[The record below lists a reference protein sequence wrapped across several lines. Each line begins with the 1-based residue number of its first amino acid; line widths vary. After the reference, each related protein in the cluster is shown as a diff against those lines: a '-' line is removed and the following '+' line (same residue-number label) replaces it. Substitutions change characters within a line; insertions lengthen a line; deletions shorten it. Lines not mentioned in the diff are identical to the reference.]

1 MPSYSERYKFSEV
14 EKDGQDMIQSMLTL
28 CKVQEVSCVNVE
40 NVLKIGVKDVL
51 AKQLVSV
58 LELVERQHML
68 IANQRG
74 QITTHLAEL
83 NSTKDDIIRLQ
94 QQVISATKVER
105 IDIDDQIVEHLS
117 TAVQSSVETGIS
129 KTYSDVMKSSVVST
143 SAVIPRDT
151 IKSVAQ
157 EIAVEEELSRN
168 IMVFGL
174 TEDDDEQ
181 LDEMVTEIFQQLGEK
196 PRAESRRLGKK
207 TSNSAVRPVKV
218 SLSSSN
224 VVQQIL
230 SKSRNLRRSDKFKS
244 VFLSPDRT
252 PDERIRH
259 KELVNQLKEKLTLE
273 PQKRHFI
280 KAGQICSVD
289 NTVSD

>member
-1 MPSYSERYKFSEV
+1 M
-14 EKDGQDMIQSMLTL
+14 
-28 CKVQEVSCVNVE
+28 
-40 NVLKIGVKDVL
+40 
-51 AKQLVSV
+51 AKQLVSA
-58 LELVERQHML
+58 LKLIERQQML

-74 QITTHLAEL
+74 QIRTHLAEL

-105 IDIDDQIVEHLS
+105 IDIDDHIVERLS
-117 TAVQSSVETGIS
+117 TAVQSSVESGIS
-129 KTYSDVMKSSVVST
+129 KNYSDVVKSSAVSN
-143 SAVIPRDT
+143 SPVITRDT

-174 TEDDDEQ
+174 TEEEDEQ
-181 LDEMVTEIFQQLGEK
+181 LDERVAEIFEQLGEK
-196 PRAESRRLGKK
+196 PRLESRRLGKK
-207 TSNSAVRPVKV
+207 RSNSAVRPVKV

-224 VVQQIL
+224 FVKQIL
-230 SKSRNLRRSDKFKS
+230 EKSRNLRQTDNFKT

-252 PDERIRH
+252 PDARIQH
-259 KELVNQLKEKLTLE
+259 KELVSKLKEKLTLE

-280 KAGQICSVD
+280 KEGKICSVD
-289 NTVSD
+289 NTVSDRTGQ

>member
-1 MPSYSERYKFSEV
+1 M
-14 EKDGQDMIQSMLTL
+14 
-28 CKVQEVSCVNVE
+28 
-40 NVLKIGVKDVL
+40 
-51 AKQLVSV
+51 AKQLVNA
-58 LELVERQHML
+58 LGLIERQRMF

-196 PRAESRRLGKK
+196 LRADSIRLGKK
-207 TSNSAVRPVKV
+207 TSNSAARPVEV

-224 VVQQIL
+224 FVHQIL
-230 SKSRNLRRSDKFKS
+230 SKSKNRRRSDKFKT

-252 PDERIRH
+252 FDERIQH
-259 KELVNQLKEKLTLE
+259 KELVNQLKKKLTLD
-273 PQKRHFI
+273 RGGI
-280 KAGQICSVD
+280 
-289 NTVSD
+289 